1 MFSTS
6 ARRDST
12 PFSPMQ
18 TLADFSHKIVP
29 LKDPG
34 KMKKP
39 LFRLLYTVKMIFD
52 VSTFYNRFINDF
64 SRQRLIDVLPQ
75 PREGGLPHCEDH
87 QPSDPQ
93 LQALHHRKRQ
103 LDDMGSGKTHCAQ
116 RYHSNRHNSYQQQE
130 AHPLIMFHRC
140 QLVFAPAVL

>member
-1 MFSTS
+1 MCHYHSEFNVNFAWCEGGYFSSSNEQSTHLLHKAIVQVAVQCEDDLDRVNYYYLFSTL

-52 VSTFYNRFINDF
+52 VSTFYNRFIYDF
-64 SRQRLIDVLPQ
+64 S
-75 PREGGLPHCEDH
+75 
-87 QPSDPQ
+87 
-93 LQALHHRKRQ
+93 
-103 LDDMGSGKTHCAQ
+103 
-116 RYHSNRHNSYQQQE
+116 
-130 AHPLIMFHRC
+130 
-140 QLVFAPAVL
+140 